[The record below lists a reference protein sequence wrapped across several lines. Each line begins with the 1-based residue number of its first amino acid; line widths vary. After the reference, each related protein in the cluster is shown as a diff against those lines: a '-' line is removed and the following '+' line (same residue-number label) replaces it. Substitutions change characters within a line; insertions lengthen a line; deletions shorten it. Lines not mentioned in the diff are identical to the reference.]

1 MFLEILKNSHLCHS
15 LSFNKDAGLRLAN
28 LLKKRLCHRC
38 FPVNFCENFENTV
51 FTEQLRVT
59 ATEYYCHHTVKN
71 FLNIVLPFLMTYDLF
86 LKLIL
91 PTISQNL

>member
-1 MFLEILKNSHLCHS
+1 MFSCE
-15 LSFNKDAGLRLAN
+15 
-28 LLKKRLCHRC
+28 
-38 FPVNFCENFENTV
+38 FCENFENTV

-71 FLNIVLPFLMTYDLF
+71 FLSIALPFLMTFDLF